1 MSSRRPIYKRTRF
14 WVTVGSAASGAAAV
28 ISYAVAGDWSA
39 AFKVA
44 ASALAAAAGAQ

>member
-39 AFKVA
+39 VFR
-44 ASALAAAAGAQ
+44 ALAAGIAATVGAQ